1 MHMVRGYKTMER
13 HGGIER
19 LRLQKEIPLMRFL
32 TDLIS
37 TLLATGIHWS
47 HDLFHLGAAVL
58 RLDVWLRL
66 LPAARAA

>member
-1 MHMVRGYKTMER
+1 MER

-19 LRLQKEIPLMRFL
+19 PRLQKEIPLMRFL
-32 TDLIS
+32 TDLVN
-37 TLLATGIHWS
+37 TLLATGFHWS
-47 HDLFHLGAAVL
+47 HTVLRLGAAVL